1 MEVIFADRKMQKVCN
16 DEHLL
21 HKEYGD
27 QNARKIMRR
36 LTELMVA
43 DNLSEIS
50 PAPPP
55 RRHQLKNNRKGQFAV
70 DIKQPFRIVFE
81 PANDPVPMLDDGG
94 IDISKVTKIKVIW
107 IGDYHDE

>member
-1 MEVIFADRKMQKVCN
+1 MQRVCN

-21 HKEYGD
+21 YKEYGN
-27 QNARKIMRR
+27 QNARKIMLR
-36 LTELMVA
+36 LTELASV
-43 DNLSEIS
+43 DNLSEI
-50 PAPPP
+50 PVTPPP

-81 PANDPVPMLDDGG
+81 PANDPIPMLDDGG
-94 IDISKVTKIKVIW
+94 IDIKKVTKIKVIW